1 MPDDL
6 DDLKPSEVAPARQ
19 PRPRARRLTSSENVE
34 LLDDY
39 RNGEK
44 ILELASRFGISKS
57 TVLHHVAAAGLPRRT
72 DSRRWSSD
80 DLGVAS
86 AMYQDGASLAVIGD
100 HFGLGS
106 TTVWNRLRAAGVEL
120 RPRRGWDRH

>member
-1 MPDDL
+1 
-6 DDLKPSEVAPARQ
+6 
-19 PRPRARRLTSSENVE
+19 VE

-44 ILELASRFGISKS
+44 IVELASRFGINKP
-57 TVLHHVAAAGLPRRT
+57 TMLHHVAAAGLPRRT

-100 HFGLGS
+100 RFDLGA

-120 RPRRGWDRH
+120 RPRRGRDRH